1 MSMRIV
7 FWILLSAGVMLGQQA
22 LYIELSGEWRQY
34 EGDQPA
40 FAQPDFDDQGW
51 STAQLPWQQRPT
63 YKLFWLRRSVDLP
76 AWAAGMPLALTLGPV
91 SPVYEVYVNG
101 MRIGDTGPFFDDTVV
116 HPARSRTHL
125 IPAAAVAGRSRL
137 TVAVRARDY
146 TFGSQTLTIFRGGS
160 YLLTDTRSARGQRD
174 FDVLGQQRMLYT
186 PVMVLSVLLF
196 AFVVLLGLLWLTNRG
211 RTEPL
216 WLGLLVAF
224 RAWFDWR
231 SFHFLTE
238 DAAPPFAGSWQPLI
252 SEASLIELV
261 LASVGLR
268 PGWWR
273 ALIWGVVV
281 ALAVTLEGQ
290 QWRLATRWMD
300 VVAILLVTWGWWRN
314 GGLRQR
320 PIPHLMA
327 GTLVLLALTRL
338 NSGGLGLFP
347 VFVNGAG
354 YLWSSQSSMT
364 AAFAAILTTLLI
376 INLGADR
383 REGQRLASEL
393 EAARVVQQL
402 LITGATAVQSG
413 FAVESVYEPAQEVG
427 GDFYQVLTASDG
439 ALLVVVGDVS
449 GKGLK
454 AALVVSMMAGVIRSH
469 ADLQPAALLGVM
481 NDTVGEGSGGFVT
494 AIVCRCGIDG
504 ELTIANAG
512 HLNPYRNGV
521 EIATEP
527 GLPLG
532 VALGLAYTETLAG
545 VAAGETITLL
555 TDGIVEAA
563 NPKGELFGFE
573 RTREISG
580 KSAGEIADAAKAW
593 GQNDDITVV
602 TVRRSA

>member
-1 MSMRIV
+1 MRIV
-7 FWILLSAGVMLGQQA
+7 FWILLCAGVMLGQQA

-40 FAQPDFDDQGW
+40 FAQPDFDDRGW
-51 STAQLPWQQRPT
+51 STAQLPWQQQPT
-63 YKLFWLRRSVDLP
+63 AKLFWLRRSVELP

-101 MRIGDTGPFFDDTVV
+101 VRVGDTGPFFDDTTV

-146 TFGSQTLTIFRGGS
+146 SFGTQTLRIFRGGS

-186 PVMVLSVLLF
+186 PAMVLSVLLF
-196 AFVVLLGLLWLTNRG
+196 CFVVLLGLLWLTNRG
-211 RTEPL
+211 GTEPL

-224 RAWFDWR
+224 RAGFDWR
-231 SFHFLTE
+231 NFQFLAE
-238 DAAPPFAGSWQPLI
+238 DAVPHFPGPWQALI
-252 SEASLIELV
+252 GEASLIELV

-273 ALIWGVVV
+273 ALIWGPAI

-290 QWRLATRWMD
+290 QSRLGARGMVAT
-300 VVAILLVTWGWWRN
+300 AILLVAWGWWRN

-327 GTLVLLALTRL
+327 GTLVLLALARM

-347 VFVNGAG
+347 VFVNAAG
-354 YLWSSQSSMT
+354 YFWSSQSSMT
-364 AAFAAILTTLLI
+364 VAFAAILTTLLI
-376 INLGADR
+376 NNLGADR

-393 EAARVVQQL
+393 EAARGVQQL
-402 LITGATAVQSG
+402 LITGATAVQPG

-481 NDTVGEGSGGFVT
+481 NGVVGVGSGGFVT

-512 HLNPYRNGV
+512 HLNPYRNGE

-532 VALGLAYTETLAG
+532 VALGLAYAETLAC

-563 NPKGELFGFE
+563 NPKGELFGFD

-580 KSAGEIADAAKAW
+580 KSAAEIAAAAKGW

-602 TVRRSA
+602 TVRRSAWA